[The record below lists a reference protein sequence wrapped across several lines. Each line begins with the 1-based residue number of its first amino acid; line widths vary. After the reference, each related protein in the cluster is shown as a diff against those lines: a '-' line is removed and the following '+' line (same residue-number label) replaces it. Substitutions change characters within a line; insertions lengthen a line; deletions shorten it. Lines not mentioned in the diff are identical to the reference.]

1 MHVLSAREQVCRG
14 VELTTERSSSTRSAS
29 ADGSFVSLK
38 GIHLTAAT
46 GFVAAFACAAAVVSH
61 PDVARSASAS
71 ATPAVQGPQAGQPP
85 PALES
90 RADPFASSDAG
101 ESAYR
106 YEPFRRVE
114 DRQDPQGQVAR
125 PFESIPPLPVV
136 VGRPPPEALGPG
148 PYALDELSREV
159 PPGPF
164 KCPKF
169 ETTRYLGTG
178 IAYSSPIFVHQA
190 FVEKLVALDGLVR
203 TVAAEVYGR
212 TPEVLHHLGGTECE
226 TTADKKRFSE
236 HAMGNAIDVDGF
248 VFAPLTPD
256 ERLAP
261 GLPEELAKGF
271 KVTLS
276 WHYFSTTR
284 VGKVHAKFLNRLAIR
299 LKDDKSIFRT
309 VLGPGYGDH
318 WNHFHLDAAPHRF
331 VFAIASK
338 DVAN

>member
-1 MHVLSAREQVCRG
+1 VHVPRERAEACPGAELRG
-14 VELTTERSSSTRSAS
+14 ASS
-29 ADGSFVSLK
+29 DGSDVSLK
-38 GIHLTAAT
+38 GIHVTAAT

-61 PDVARSASAS
+61 PSSFDRGSASPTPTAQAPQTARTGQVSLPGAS
-71 ATPAVQGPQAGQPP
+71 P
-85 PALES
+85 
-90 RADPFASSDAG
+90 DAG
-101 ESAYR
+101 TESAYR
-106 YEPFRRVE
+106 YEPFRRPE
-114 DRQDPQGQVAR
+114 DSQGPQSPGVR
-125 PFESIPPLPVV
+125 PAESSPPLPVV

-169 ETTRYLGTG
+169 ETSRYLGTG

-203 TVAAEVYGR
+203 AVAAEVYGR

-226 TTADKKRFSE
+226 TTADKRRFSE

-248 VFAPLTPD
+248 VFAPLTPE

-338 DVAN
+338 EVAK